1 MLSEKTSNLEKI
13 NESIKNLHINEK
25 KLNIDYIDFDNRSPS
40 KLFCNINNKL
50 ISRNFHSS
58 PILIDKNDK
67 DLSEFEGTIDDIDF
81 LERISDGTLIV
92 FT

>member
-1 MLSEKTSNLEKI
+1 M
-13 NESIKNLHINEK
+13 K

-67 DLSEFEGTIDDIDF
+67 DYLS
-81 LERISDGTLIV
+81 LKVR
-92 FT
+92 